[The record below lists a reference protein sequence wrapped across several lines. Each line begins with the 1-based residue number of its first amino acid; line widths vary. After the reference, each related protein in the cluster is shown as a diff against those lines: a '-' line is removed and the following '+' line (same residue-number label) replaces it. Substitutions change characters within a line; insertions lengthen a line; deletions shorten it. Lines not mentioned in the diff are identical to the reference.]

1 MQVLAAAT
9 MHTGAMSSRT
19 PADLAK
25 EVHRQ
30 FPVLREG
37 RAAAAEYA
45 KALDRA
51 RVIPMVDGS
60 VDEPLQASKPA
71 EVSSRLVA
79 AIFGQA
85 KRSPLPVPE
94 ARPASWGDWQA
105 VSNAQPRA

>member
-1 MQVLAAAT
+1 
-9 MHTGAMSSRT
+9 MSIRT

-30 FPVLREG
+30 FSVLREG

-45 KALDRA
+45 KALDCA

-60 VDEPLQASKPA
+60 VEEPLQASSPA

-79 AIFGQA
+79 AIFGEA
-85 KRSPLPVPE
+85 KPNPLPVPE
-94 ARPASWGDWQA
+94 ARPASWEDWKA
-105 VSNAQPRA
+105 AAGK